1 MAKMIRL
8 IVCFC
13 IALLFF
19 SSLSNAS
26 SPFASLKKCNTPR
39 KKYGLIFKKNSIT
52 LVDHFIDKKITYPMN
67 KNSRTFS
74 EKIKG
79 YYLQKKI
86 KTNLF
91 TYTLYLKETNLRKSL
106 DWSGHLTVST
116 FLSDRPV
123 SFFFP
128 LSCLN
133 KNHLKNQIFIS

>member
-26 SPFASLKKCNTPR
+26 SSFTSLKKCNTPR
-39 KKYGLIFKKNSIT
+39 KKYDLIFKKNSIT

-91 TYTLYLKETNLRKSL
+91 TYTLYLKEANPRRSY
-106 DWSGHLTVST
+106 
-116 FLSDRPV
+116 P
-123 SFFFP
+123 
-128 LSCLN
+128 
-133 KNHLKNQIFIS
+133 